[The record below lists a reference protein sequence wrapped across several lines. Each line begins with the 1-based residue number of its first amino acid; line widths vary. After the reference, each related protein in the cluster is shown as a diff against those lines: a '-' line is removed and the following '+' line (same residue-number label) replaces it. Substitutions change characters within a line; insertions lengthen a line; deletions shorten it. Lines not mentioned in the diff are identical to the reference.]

1 MFAIVHNGTLI
12 GTRYSLGE
20 CPEDKLVL
28 QGMRCITC
36 LYTYMYIYAHVHVHV
51 ECTCMHVHCIY
62 HVRVVTCVTR
72 LCHEQWSPA
81 VCVSHGPAL
90 SPRQPGHTV
99 SPHSVWPGWHWSAL
113 LGEGSPAGRWA
124 ESERG

>member
-1 MFAIVHNGTLI
+1 
-12 GTRYSLGE
+12 
-20 CPEDKLVL
+20 
-28 QGMRCITC
+28 
-36 LYTYMYIYAHVHVHV
+36 
-51 ECTCMHVHCIY
+51 MHVHCIH

-113 LGEGSPAGRWA
+113 LGEGSPAGRWV
-124 ESERG
+124 ESERGRERGVGQRAPLPDQPVTSAS